1 MPKFNVE
8 IPHALDAATA
18 KARLEKA
25 QSKLEAEYGANCT
38 WASDSVMQVSRKGL
52 DAQVKVTDSAL
63 LVDVS
68 LGFLLTPM
76 MGTIREGITS
86 RLTKL
91 VTEG

>member
-8 IPHALDAATA
+8 IPHALDAAEA

-25 QSKLEAEYGANCT
+25 QSKLEADYGAKCT
-38 WASDSVMQVSRKGL
+38 WAGDVMQVQRKGL
-52 DAQVKVTDSAL
+52 DAQVTVTSGQL

-68 LGFLLTPM
+68 LGLLLTPM

-91 VTEG
+91 VSEG